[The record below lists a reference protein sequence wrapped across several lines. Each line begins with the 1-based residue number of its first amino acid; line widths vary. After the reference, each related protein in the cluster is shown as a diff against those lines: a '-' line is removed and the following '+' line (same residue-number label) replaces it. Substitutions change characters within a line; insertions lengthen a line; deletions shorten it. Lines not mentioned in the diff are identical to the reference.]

1 MEEEKEEKTARV
13 LTLLVERGD
22 DLGLLQRRRAGT
34 GEAEMIRRNTVDF
47 CLMRDAEFLG
57 EQRWDRVETNK
68 NNNSNKIKYTS
79 KSNNKRTSRKDTD
92 RRWIKKK
99 KLFSRVCLR
108 LFYYW
113 EYKSERHRRRTG
125 ERASEHKARGGERE
139 GVRECARKTET
150 ACVRLRGAESGQS
163 SEQRAAHWM
172 LKLLRH

>member
-99 KLFSRVCLR
+99 NSFRASVSVYSTTGSTRAR
-108 LFYYW
+108 DI
-113 EYKSERHRRRTG
+113 EGEQER
-125 ERASEHKARGGERE
+125 ERASIKREVESERE
-139 GVRECARKTET
+139 
-150 ACVRLRGAESGQS
+150 
-163 SEQRAAHWM
+163 
-172 LKLLRH
+172 